1 MENFTPINAAIGGIL
16 LGISST
22 LFLWVNGRIAGISG
36 IAGGLDSLDRT
47 EITWRL
53 LFLTG
58 LVGGVAIYQMAG
70 GTLQDIEITSSI
82 PVLIVAGLMT
92 GLGTRMC
99 NGCTSGHGICG
110 LARLSPRSFVAVPI
124 FLGIAVITFFLTRYG
139 SEGLS

>member
-22 LFLWVNGRIAGISG
+22 LFLWLNGRITGISG

-58 LVGGVAIYQMAG
+58 LIGGVAIYRTAG
-70 GTLQDIEITSSI
+70 GTLQDIEIVTSI
-82 PVLIVAGLMT
+82 PVLVAAGLMT
-92 GLGTRMC
+92 GFGTRMG

-110 LARLSPRSFVAVPI
+110 LALLSPRSFVAVPI
-124 FLGIAVITFFLTRYG
+124 FLVIAVITFFLTRNVLG
-139 SEGLS
+139 GL

>member
-22 LFLWVNGRIAGISG
+22 LFLWLNGRITGISG

-58 LVGGVAIYQMAG
+58 LIGGVAIYRTAD
-70 GTLQDIEITSSI
+70 GTLQNIEIASSI
-82 PVLIVAGLMT
+82 PVLIAAGLLT

-139 SEGLS
+139 SEVLS